1 MFNCH
6 ARSGRDKDVKFFSVP
21 SIAKYQGEMVEE
33 LLIERRT
40 RWIAAISRDKLTEDI
55 LRNDRV
61 CSRHFVSGRP
71 AASWDKFNVDWVPS
85 LNLGHTKSKANDE
98 ERQQRD
104 IERAERAKLRHKRKH
119 EEALI
124 ESAAKS
130 AKLDEPGELVKYIFN
145 ENPEEQNEHE
155 ESTIQHD
162 VDAVSNQLESLTIDS
177 STQTEATGQSETC
190 ESGTQTEE
198 FDYLFHKCSCK
209 PPFDA
214 EDMQND
220 EKVRFYTGLAE
231 ARTLQ
236 ILFEHVSPY
245 VLRKSQSLTK
255 FQELVMLLIKVRLNV
270 PFQDLAYRFGVS
282 VSTVSRTFS
291 TWIGVMDSRLTRL
304 IYWPERQELWNT
316 MPKCFQFSF
325 GNRTTVIID
334 CFEVFIE
341 RPTNL
346 LARAQTFSS
355 YKHHNTI
362 KVLIGITPQGNDNN
376 EY

>member
-236 ILFEHVSPY
+236 ILFEHV
-245 VLRKSQSLTK
+245 VAKT
-255 FQELVMLLIKVRLNV
+255 EL
-270 PFQDLAYRFGVS
+270 
-282 VSTVSRTFS
+282 
-291 TWIGVMDSRLTRL
+291 
-304 IYWPERQELWNT
+304 
-316 MPKCFQFSF
+316 
-325 GNRTTVIID
+325 
-334 CFEVFIE
+334 
-341 RPTNL
+341 
-346 LARAQTFSS
+346 
-355 YKHHNTI
+355 
-362 KVLIGITPQGNDNN
+362 
-376 EY
+376 

>member
-162 VDAVSNQLESLTIDS
+162 VDAVSNQLESL
-177 STQTEATGQSETC
+177 
-190 ESGTQTEE
+190 
-198 FDYLFHKCSCK
+198 
-209 PPFDA
+209 
-214 EDMQND
+214 
-220 EKVRFYTGLAE
+220 R
-231 ARTLQ
+231 
-236 ILFEHVSPY
+236 VSPKPANQA
-245 VLRKSQSLTK
+245 LRQRSLIIC
-255 FQELVMLLIKVRLNV
+255 FINAHVNPHLMLKICKTTRKYGST
-270 PFQDLAYRFGVS
+270 LA
-282 VSTVSRTFS
+282 
-291 TWIGVMDSRLTRL
+291 
-304 IYWPERQELWNT
+304 
-316 MPKCFQFSF
+316 
-325 GNRTTVIID
+325 
-334 CFEVFIE
+334 
-341 RPTNL
+341 
-346 LARAQTFSS
+346 
-355 YKHHNTI
+355 
-362 KVLIGITPQGNDNN
+362 
-376 EY
+376 